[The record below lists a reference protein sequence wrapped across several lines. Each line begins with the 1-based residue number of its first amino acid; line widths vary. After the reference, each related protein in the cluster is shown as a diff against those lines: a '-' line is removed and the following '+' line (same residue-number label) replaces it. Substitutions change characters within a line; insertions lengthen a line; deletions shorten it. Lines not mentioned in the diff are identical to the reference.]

1 MANVP
6 REKVLVGMPLHDRR
20 LDVGTVQGL
29 MTCTPFYE
37 RPFFMVGMS
46 DICLARNTIAHLF
59 VEKATEYDW
68 LMFID
73 SDICFSV
80 EDWQLLWEGDDDVV
94 TAPYARKMLGEQPA
108 EFGLGFTRI
117 HRSVF
122 EKIKA
127 LNTEE
132 GAEYAQRFIYKSEMH
147 VNYFPNGG
155 THDHRYVGEDRGFFI
170 LASLTD
176 IKPRVE
182 RRTKLRHVGPIE
194 FSYPEQIPL
203 QMILKMLESSGQLD
217 ALRKALNDQIR

>member
-1 MANVP
+1 MKVP
-6 REKVLVGMPLHDRR
+6 REKILIGMPLHDRR
-20 LDVGTVQGL
+20 IDVATLQGL
-29 MTCTPFYE
+29 MTCAPFYE

-59 VEKATEYDW
+59 VEKATSYDW
-68 LMFID
+68 LVFID
-73 SDICFSV
+73 SDIGFSV
-80 EDWQLLWEGDDDVV
+80 EDWQLLWEGDEELV
-94 TAPYARKMLGEQPA
+94 TASYARKIFGEPPA

-122 EKIKA
+122 NKIKE
-127 LNTEE
+127 LKTDE

-176 IKPRVE
+176 VKPRVE
-182 RRTKLRHVGPIE
+182 RRTKLRHIGPIE
-194 FSYPEQIPL
+194 FGYP
-203 QMILKMLESSGQLD
+203 
-217 ALRKALNDQIR
+217 DQISPLTMLSLAEMVEKREKNKKGEPL